1 MQGIRRRQVLTTITR
16 DELRAKLDRGDDV
29 VLVEALPEE
38 TFQHAHL
45 PGAVNLPPERVGE
58 LAPEL
63 LPDKGVE
70 IVVYCSDPA
79 CPHSEEAAREL
90 AEMGYKNVKDYVEGK
105 VGWMRAGLPTEGSTA
120 SDEPA
125 RGEEDARPSWW
136 HRIFGG

>member
-1 MQGIRRRQVLTTITR
+1 MLATITR
-16 DELRAKLDRGDDV
+16 EELKAKLDREDNF

-38 TFQHAHL
+38 TFRHAHL

-63 LPDKGVE
+63 LSDKDAE

-79 CPHSEEAAREL
+79 CPESEKVAREL

-105 VGWMRAGLPTEGSTA
+105 VGWMRAGLPTERSTD
-120 SDEPA
+120 SGEPA
-125 RGEEDARPSWW
+125 RLRARGKEDAQRPWW
-136 HRIFGG
+136 RRIFGS